1 MIDPASV
8 DFGADDGVIT
18 ASLEGEIDLSNAA
31 TMFASI
37 ADGVP
42 NEATALILDMS
53 DVRYIDSSGLR
64 MLLELSKRLGWR
76 DQTIRIVVP
85 ADAGIRRILSL
96 SGVEPVLPID
106 ASLEIAR
113 EHLDDHT
120 DPRSSI

>member
-1 MIDPASV
+1 M
-8 DFGADDGVIT
+8 
-18 ASLEGEIDLSNAA
+18 
-31 TMFASI
+31 
-37 ADGVP
+37 VP

-113 EHLDDHT
+113 ERLDDHA
-120 DPRSSI
+120 DPFSSI